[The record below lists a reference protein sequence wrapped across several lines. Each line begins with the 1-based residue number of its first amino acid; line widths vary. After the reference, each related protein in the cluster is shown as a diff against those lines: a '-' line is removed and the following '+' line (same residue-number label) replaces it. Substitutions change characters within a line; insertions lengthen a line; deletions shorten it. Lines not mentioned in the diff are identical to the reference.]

1 MPEVTT
7 AELNALLAAHPF
19 TRGLGAT
26 VTRTGEGEV
35 TLEIPYRPEN
45 DRPGGMV
52 GGHVYM
58 LAADVAFWFAIKTR
72 LGLDD
77 TSVTSTM
84 STTFLESA
92 RRESITCVARVLR
105 LGGRLIYGVA
115 ECSVGARLL
124 THHTLTYAR
133 PRAGTSAGVEAKGS
147 R

>member
-7 AELNALLAAHPF
+7 AELNALLDAHPF

-26 VTRTGEGEV
+26 VIRTGEGEASLDV
-35 TLEIPYRPEN
+35 PYRPEN

-77 TSVTSTM
+77 ASVTSTM

-92 RRESITCVARVLR
+92 RKESITCVARVLR
-105 LGGRLIYGVA
+105 FGGRLIYGVA
-115 ECSVGARLL
+115 ECSAGSRLL

-133 PRAGTSAGVEAKGS
+133 PHAGTSATDQTKRS
-147 R
+147 P

>member
-1 MPEVTT
+1 MPEVTI

-26 VTRTGEGEV
+26 VTHTGEGEAI
-35 TLEIPYRPEN
+35 LEVPYRPEN

-58 LAADVAFWFAIKTR
+58 LTADVAFWFAIKTR

-77 TSVTSTM
+77 ASVTSTM
-84 STTFLESA
+84 STAFLESA
-92 RRESITCVARVLR
+92 REEAITCVARVLR

-115 ECSVGARLL
+115 ECSAGSRLL

-133 PRAGTSAGVEAKGS
+133 PAPGTSPGS
-147 R
+147 PPRRSP